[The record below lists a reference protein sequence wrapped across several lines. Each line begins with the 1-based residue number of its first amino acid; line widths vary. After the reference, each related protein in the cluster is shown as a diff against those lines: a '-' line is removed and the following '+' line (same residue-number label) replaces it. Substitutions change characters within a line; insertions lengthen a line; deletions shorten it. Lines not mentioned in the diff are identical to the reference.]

1 MATILIVDDERSIR
15 TTLAEFIREEGHDVF
30 TAEDATQALQLLAE
44 HKPTV
49 VITDIILPRM
59 TGVSL
64 LKRINETAP
73 DTQVLMIT
81 GEPTAETAAEAV
93 RLGAFDYL
101 SKPIARTDFKSAVTS
116 ALRVSELAI
125 ERSRLEI
132 ENRQYQEHLEEE
144 VEKKTGALRAS
155 EEKYRAVVDNA
166 SEAVFIAQNDAI
178 PFANPSTSRL
188 SGRSSEALR
197 TGSFVEWVHPDDRE
211 LVVDRHI
218 RRLNNEEA
226 PEVYEFRIVKPD
238 GEVRTLELRT
248 VLISWEG
255 NPATLNFASDI
266 TERKRREA
274 SEAARQ
280 DRIQQR
286 DATLIQLAMDSVLYQ
301 GSMQQAIQTITQASA
316 QTLQVEKTSVWLYTD
331 DKDALECIDLYELDE
346 GRHSSGRILRRDEAP
361 SYFQALADERVIAA
375 NNVFED
381 PRTAQFSKSGPSHQG
396 TISML
401 DASVRLEGELV
412 GVVCHEHVGAQ
423 RNWEREDIHF
433 ASSLANLVSLT
444 LEAANKRQAEEER
457 EQSEGRY
464 RNLFE
469 GSPVSLWEEDCSR
482 TKAILEGIGDS
493 GIEDMEAHLREH
505 PEIVAECIQAIR
517 TIDINQATVAMHG
530 AKSKDEVMRGLS
542 TVIPLESNA
551 AFIPQL
557 MSIFEGRSFYEGTG
571 INRKLDG
578 SKLHVAIRWIPA
590 PGFEDS
596 LERILVSKIDITAAV
611 EAEGSLQQAL
621 DGTIRA
627 IGMTT
632 ETRDPYTAGHQR
644 RVTELAV
651 AIAHKMNLD
660 PTVIAGTRVAGLMH
674 DIGKLAIP
682 AEILS
687 KPSALST
694 MEFSLIKSH
703 PQAAYDILQTVTFP
717 WPIAQIVLQHHERID
732 GTGYPNG
739 LAQDDIL
746 IEARILAVADT
757 VEAMAS
763 HRPYRPALGI
773 DLALAEIGKS
783 RGTKFQSEIVDA
795 CLDLFHSGEF
805 TFQDDA
811 R

>member
-144 VEKKTGALRAS
+144 VEKKTGALRVS

-166 SEAVFIAQNDAI
+166 SEAVFIAQNEVI

-218 RRLNNEEA
+218 RRLNNEEV
-226 PEVYEFRIVKPD
+226 PTEYEFRIVKPD

-266 TERKRREA
+266 TERKLREA
-274 SEAARQ
+274 NEAARQ

-286 DATLIQLAMDSVLYQ
+286 DATLIELAMNSVLYQ
-301 GSMQQAIQTITQASA
+301 GTLDKAIQTITKASA
-316 QTLQVEKTSVWLYTD
+316 QTLQVGRTSVWLLNES
-331 DKDALECIDLYELDE
+331 KDAIECIDLYEIDGDVHTRGQILQ
-346 GRHSSGRILRRDEAP
+346 GRDHPA
-361 SYFQALADERVIAA
+361 YFQAISEQRTVDASDAH
-375 NNVFED
+375 ND
-381 PRTAQFSKSGPSHQG
+381 PRTAAFSESYLTPLN
-396 TISML
+396 IASML
-401 DASVRLEGELV
+401 DSAIRLGGQLV
-412 GVVCHEHVGAQ
+412 GVICFEHVGDQ
-423 RNWEREDIHF
+423 RDWDRDDISF
-433 ASSLANLVSLT
+433 ANSVSNLVSLA
-444 LEAANKRQAEEER
+444 LESANKRQVEEER
-457 EQSEGRY
+457 ESSERRY

-469 GSPVSLWEEDCSR
+469 GSPVSLWEEDCSQ
-482 TKAILEGIGDS
+482 TKAILTGIRDS
-493 GIEDMEAHLREH
+493 GVDDMEAHLREH

-530 AKSKDEVMRGLS
+530 AKSKDEVMQGLS
-542 TVIPLESNA
+542 TIIPLESNA
-551 AFIPQL
+551 EFIPQL
-557 MSIFEGRSFYEGTG
+557 MSIIEGSSFYEGTG
-571 INRKLDG
+571 VNQKLDG
-578 SKLHVAIRWIPA
+578 SKLNVAVRWIPA

-596 LERILVSKIDITAAV
+596 LERILVSKIDITAAA
-611 EAEGSLQQAL
+611 EAENSLQQAL

-651 AIAHKMNLD
+651 AIAHKMKLD
-660 PTVIAGTRVAGLMH
+660 PAVVEGTRVAGLMH

-687 KPSALST
+687 KPSALNP
-694 MEFSLIKSH
+694 MEFSLIQSH

-739 LAQDDIL
+739 LSKDGIM

-773 DLALAEIGKS
+773 NLALEEIEQS
-783 RGTKFQSEIVDA
+783 RGTKYQPEIVDA

-805 TFQDDA
+805 AFQDDA
-811 R
+811 I

>member
-132 ENRQYQEHLEEE
+132 ENRQYREHLEEE

-166 SEAVFIAQNDAI
+166 SEAVFIAQNGVI

-188 SGRSSEALR
+188 SGRSAEDLR
-197 TGSFVEWVHPDDRE
+197 TNAFVEWVHPDDRE
-211 LVVDRHI
+211 LVIDRYA
-218 RRLNNEEA
+218 RRLKGEDISAE
-226 PEVYEFRIVKPD
+226 YEFRIVGTS
-238 GEVRTLELRT
+238 GEVRNIELRA
-248 VLISWEG
+248 VLITWEG
-255 NPATLNFASDI
+255 NPAILNFASDI
-266 TERKRREA
+266 TDRKSREA

-280 DRIQQR
+280 NRIQQR
-286 DATLIQLAMDSVLYQ
+286 DATLIELAMNSVLYQ
-301 GSMQQAIQTITQASA
+301 GTLDRAIQTITKASA
-316 QTLQVEKTSVWLYTD
+316 QTLQVGRTSVWLLNES
-331 DKDALECIDLYELDE
+331 KDAIECIDLYEID
-346 GRHSSGRILRRDEAP
+346 GDVHTHGQILQESDHPA
-361 SYFQALADERVIAA
+361 YFQAISEQRTVAA
-375 NNVFED
+375 SDAHND
-381 PRTAQFSKSGPSHQG
+381 PRTAAFSESYLTPLN
-396 TISML
+396 IASML
-401 DASVRLEGELV
+401 DSAIRLGGQLV
-412 GVVCHEHVGAQ
+412 GVICFEHVGDQ
-423 RNWEREDIHF
+423 RDWERDDISF
-433 ASSLANLVSLT
+433 ANSVSNLVSLA
-444 LEAANKRQAEEER
+444 LESANKRQVEEER
-457 EQSEGRY
+457 ESSERRY

-469 GSPVSLWEEDCSR
+469 GSPVSLWEEDCSQ
-482 TKAILEGIGDS
+482 TKAILIGIRDS
-493 GIEDMEAHLREH
+493 GVDDMEAHLREH
-505 PEIVAECIQAIR
+505 PEIVAECIKAIR

-530 AKSKDEVMRGLS
+530 AKSKDEVMQGLS
-542 TVIPLESNA
+542 TIIPLESNA
-551 AFIPQL
+551 EFIPQL
-557 MSIFEGRSFYEGTG
+557 MSIIEGRSFYEGTG
-571 INRKLDG
+571 VNQKLDG
-578 SKLHVAIRWIPA
+578 SKLNVAVRWIPA

-596 LERILVSKIDITAAV
+596 LERILVSKIDITAAA
-611 EAEGSLQQAL
+611 EAENSLQQAL

-660 PTVIAGTRVAGLMH
+660 PATIEGTRVAGLMH

-687 KPSALST
+687 KPSALNP
-694 MEFSLIKSH
+694 MEFSLIQSH

-739 LAQDDIL
+739 LSKDDIM

-773 DLALAEIGKS
+773 NLALEEIEKS
-783 RGTKFQSEIVDA
+783 RGTKYQPEIVDA

-805 TFQDDA
+805 AFQDDA
-811 R
+811 I